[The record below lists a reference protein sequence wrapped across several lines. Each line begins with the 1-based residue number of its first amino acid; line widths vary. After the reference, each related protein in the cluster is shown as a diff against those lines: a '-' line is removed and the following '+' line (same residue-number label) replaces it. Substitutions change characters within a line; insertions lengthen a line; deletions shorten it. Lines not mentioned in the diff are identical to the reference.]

1 MICRG
6 SCIYKK
12 NRDKNNSI
20 VNVIK
25 SGLVDLENKIEEM
38 SEDKIE
44 NERLYDIANAVKDIV
59 YVNNQSQ

>member
-44 NERLYDIANAVKDIV
+44 NERLYDIANAVKDIL

>member
-25 SGLVDLENKIEEM
+25 SCLVDLENKIEEM

-44 NERLYDIANAVKDIV
+44 NERLYDIANAVKDIL
-59 YVNNQSQ
+59 YVNN

>member
-1 MICRG
+1 MI
-6 SCIYKK
+6 I
-12 NRDKNNSI
+12 
-20 VNVIK
+20 

-44 NERLYDIANAVKDIV
+44 NERLYDIVNAVKDIL

>member
-1 MICRG
+1 MQREL
-6 SCIYKK
+6 YKTK
-12 NRDKNNSI
+12 KLRKNNSI

-25 SGLVDLENKIEEM
+25 SGLVDFENKIEEI

-44 NERLYDIANAVKDIV
+44 NERLYDIANAVKDIL

>member
-25 SGLVDLENKIEEM
+25 SGFVDLENKIEEM

-44 NERLYDIANAVKDIV
+44 NERLYDIANAVKDIL

>member
-44 NERLYDIANAVKDIV
+44 NERLYDIANAVKDIL
-59 YVNNQSQ
+59 YVNN

>member
-1 MICRG
+1 M
-6 SCIYKK
+6 
-12 NRDKNNSI
+12 
-20 VNVIK
+20 IK

-44 NERLYDIANAVKDIV
+44 NERLYDIVNAVKDIL